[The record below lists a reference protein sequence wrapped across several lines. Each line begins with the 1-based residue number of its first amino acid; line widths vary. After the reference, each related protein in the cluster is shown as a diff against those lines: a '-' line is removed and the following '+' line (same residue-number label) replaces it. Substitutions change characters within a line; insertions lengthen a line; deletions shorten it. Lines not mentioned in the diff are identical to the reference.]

1 MEKQKNRKTERDGL
15 RRCERW
21 QQASVPTA
29 GPCPASMECT
39 AGVIISGGVSS
50 SPYYHLTP
58 PLTIHLPS
66 SSHTSSDVNYV
77 STHICHTNSYCYADM
92 HSRTDTQVAPTSI
105 IIEQLKQ
112 DNTWSYQHVTYW
124 FYRHNIQWWEG
135 FQLFNFIELILNK
148 PFDRLK
154 WGFLLKAYFL
164 FILLSKYVLGIR

>member
-1 MEKQKNRKTERDGL
+1 MNSHCWWVKVDGHVSKCLHLISESCRKTERDGL
-15 RRCERW
+15 RRCEWW

-29 GPCPASMECT
+29 GPCPASMKCT

-50 SPYYHLTP
+50 TPYYHLTP

-105 IIEQLKQ
+105 IIERLKQ
-112 DNTWSYQHVTYW
+112 DQYM
-124 FYRHNIQWWEG
+124 I
-135 FQLFNFIELILNK
+135 I
-148 PFDRLK
+148 PACD
-154 WGFLLKAYFL
+154 LL
-164 FILLSKYVLGIR
+164 VLQT

>member
-1 MEKQKNRKTERDGL
+1 MRDDSKRL
-15 RRCERW
+15 FPQLALAPPLW
-21 QQASVPTA
+21 NAQQESLSVGELVHPHITTL
-29 GPCPASMECT
+29 P
-39 AGVIISGGVSS
+39 
-50 SPYYHLTP
+50 P

-77 STHICHTNSYCYADM
+77 STHICHTNSYCYAEM

-124 FYRHNIQWWEG
+124 FYRHNIQRWEG

-154 WGFLLKAYFL
+154 WGFLLKAYSFL
-164 FILLSKYVLGIR
+164 IHTFILLSKYVLIIR